1 MASAAAAMRPAP
13 RDVQGPGE
21 VRGAETALTTER
33 RRVLRLLVQDV
44 LIGREKIT
52 IRHRIPARAVN
63 TSTIQHDPQ
72 PDTEGDHRA
81 GCQVRWGRAVT
92 ANLSSSGGS
101 LRFRSPGT
109 ATAQQDTQ
117 PLGCCHNLMVETAE
131 SPLRC
136 EAHRGFG
143 ERPGETDQG

>member
-33 RRVLRLLVQDV
+33 RRVLRLLVKDV
-44 LIGREKIT
+44 LIGPEKIT
-52 IRHRIPARAVN
+52 VRHRIPARAGN

-81 GCQVRWGRAVT
+81 GCQVRWGRDDA
-92 ANLSSSGGS
+92 A
-101 LRFRSPGT
+101 LRRASVGVLVL
-109 ATAQQDTQ
+109 A
-117 PLGCCHNLMVETAE
+117 
-131 SPLRC
+131 
-136 EAHRGFG
+136 
-143 ERPGETDQG
+143 